1 MKFKIFCIIF
11 IAIFLGGSVFL
22 NGQADTLKAE
32 ASAKEAEVTAYKK
45 EADNKTR
52 EAKEFMAEI
61 ESLKTKKTEL
71 EKEIEEIKVLKR
83 YLFEDI
89 VYLTFD
95 DGPSPTNCEKILDIL
110 KEYDVKATFFVV
122 GTWLDPESPTYS
134 EKSVELLKRISEEGH
149 AIGIHAYN
157 HDYKEIYK
165 SVDAYFEDFDKV
177 EKLIIDI
184 TGKKPDVVRFPSGSA
199 SAKTFCKKYS
209 GSSETFPTI
218 VEKLKERGY
227 MIADWNLDTNDWRA
241 STTSADIKDMAK
253 RYAIDIHENH
263 PKAAIIYLSHE
274 KKLSIDV
281 LPDVIKIFK
290 SYGYDFL
297 PMQNGGYT
305 VVQASS

>member
-95 DGPSPTNCEKILDIL
+95 DGPSPKNCEKILDIL

-122 GTWLDPESPTYS
+122 ATWLDPESPAYS
-134 EKSVELLKRISEEGH
+134 
-149 AIGIHAYN
+149 
-157 HDYKEIYK
+157 
-165 SVDAYFEDFDKV
+165 
-177 EKLIIDI
+177 
-184 TGKKPDVVRFPSGSA
+184 
-199 SAKTFCKKYS
+199 
-209 GSSETFPTI
+209 
-218 VEKLKERGY
+218 
-227 MIADWNLDTNDWRA
+227 
-241 STTSADIKDMAK
+241 
-253 RYAIDIHENH
+253 
-263 PKAAIIYLSHE
+263 
-274 KKLSIDV
+274 
-281 LPDVIKIFK
+281 
-290 SYGYDFL
+290 
-297 PMQNGGYT
+297 
-305 VVQASS
+305 